1 MIPIK
6 PLIVSPH
13 LISADFLSMPSS
25 ELKFAEAKMT
35 FAKHSE
41 HRLADEPLELWV
53 LPSDRH
59 LPTALI
65 RLSLRELLS
74 TSFTKLSSTRG
85 VGDSKLVKL
94 VSLVQRALNHLE
106 DTPEDKTSTHVEVA
120 PEVPL
125 VAPEKEPQEGNELS
139 ISFAT
144 TPPGNLGE
152 QDWAKIC
159 RSIKSHSL
167 EHHPLGRF
175 AKSLSDLPKGLW
187 CEPLSTF
194 VSKSLFEVQKLPG
207 YGEQRTTCVI
217 KILQGLSLYVVNSPT
232 DGHLE
237 QRVLPA
243 SVNRITTWI
252 NSVLSQDEVPDY
264 FLLCQNFVLP
274 LLQQLEVDL
283 GSELAEM
290 VERRLGADGTRETLQ
305 EVAEHF
311 DLTRERIRQLTL
323 RAPKVMEVRWPEGKH
338 LLDDF
343 YEKFRSSGKAA
354 KHVDLIQRTLEMLFD
369 FETSS
374 GATRETVIEAWET
387 AGRRKET
394 PMSENEIFC
403 WLGGCFPRILP
414 ESGFRWIAQ
423 EAQSIEY
430 EGRILYFSNDRQDRI
445 LHQLYSTGVALTV
458 SDLVDVDEKEER
470 NLRNRL
476 LRDLRFTEDEEHC
489 MLPTEH
495 YGFVRDSNG
504 WHVDLVAAA
513 GHRRP
518 TRTLV
523 SIDNLA
529 TLAQSGLLCQGVVDV
544 TAWGFFRF
552 VNEQLTSLF
561 NACLPPKI
569 TPFVLADMVV
579 RQTGG
584 RIRPMRRRRL
594 RWDAEGQQLRARGKR
609 GWIGYVVERNG
620 VPIVIDELGGLL
632 NHFYQDYAPYVLG
645 QLDLDPPEDGDDRY
659 GATLVPGI
667 AHKIPQIL
675 VPSNWEFDEAQ
686 ENVSLE
692 IKFAVARAIGYLNDG
707 SIEKDDI
714 SHIPWFVELVERHSY
729 GEEIWEPPKGEVG
742 SSVERNAKPTGD
754 VGLFAEGELGMKIES
769 NGASKRDVDDLL
781 SKFL

>member
-1 MIPIK
+1 
-6 PLIVSPH
+6 
-13 LISADFLSMPSS
+13 MPSS
-25 ELKFAEAKMT
+25 ELKFVEAKMT

-74 TSFTKLSSTRG
+74 TSFTELSNTRG

-94 VSLVQRALNHLE
+94 VSLVQRALNHIE
-106 DTPEDKTSTHVEVA
+106 DTPEEKANKHLEA
-120 PEVPL
+120 GPEVQAVKPGREL
-125 VAPEKEPQEGNELS
+125 KEERS
-139 ISFAT
+139 SFAEIA
-144 TPPGNLGE
+144 PNNLDE
-152 QDWAKIC
+152 QGWAKIC
-159 RSIKSHSL
+159 KSIKSQSL

-187 CEPLSTF
+187 GEPLSTY

-217 KILQGLSLYVVNSPT
+217 SILQGLSLYVVNSPNG
-232 DGHLE
+232 GHLE

-264 FLLCQNFVLP
+264 FLLCQKFVLP

-290 VERRLGADGTRETLQ
+290 VERRLGADGARETLQ

-323 RAPKVMEVRWPEGKH
+323 RAPRVMEVRWPEGKH

-394 PMSENEIFC
+394 PMSENEISC

-529 TLAQSGLLCQGVVDV
+529 TLAQSGLLCPVSY
-544 TAWGFFRF
+544 TH
-552 VNEQLTSLF
+552 LT
-561 NACLPPKI
+561 LPTK
-569 TPFVLADMVV
+569 A
-579 RQTGG
+579 
-584 RIRPMRRRRL
+584 
-594 RWDAEGQQLRARGKR
+594 
-609 GWIGYVVERNG
+609 
-620 VPIVIDELGGLL
+620 
-632 NHFYQDYAPYVLG
+632 
-645 QLDLDPPEDGDDRY
+645 
-659 GATLVPGI
+659 
-667 AHKIPQIL
+667 
-675 VPSNWEFDEAQ
+675 
-686 ENVSLE
+686 
-692 IKFAVARAIGYLNDG
+692 
-707 SIEKDDI
+707 
-714 SHIPWFVELVERHSY
+714 
-729 GEEIWEPPKGEVG
+729 
-742 SSVERNAKPTGD
+742 
-754 VGLFAEGELGMKIES
+754 
-769 NGASKRDVDDLL
+769 
-781 SKFL
+781 